1 MIIRDSVATCAK
13 GITGNCQSNVNAT
26 EWFWQ
31 NIIVVGIICATVLAI
46 ALVWMW
52 KYYKWKADPY
62 NAQNPKAQ
70 GIMELELKNQK
81 LKQIAKLQDNL
92 ICYMNSKINRKEEL
106 SNNDSYIDELRK
118 MIDKLTKNELN
129 EENT

>member
-1 MIIRDSVATCAK
+1 
-13 GITGNCQSNVNAT
+13 
-26 EWFWQ
+26 
-31 NIIVVGIICATVLAI
+31 
-46 ALVWMW
+46 
-52 KYYKWKADPY
+52 
-62 NAQNPKAQ
+62 
-70 GIMELELKNQK
+70 MELELKNQK